1 MTITSMMM
9 EINNTAQESP
19 IENPWEGLAILMVG
33 IPLLS
38 CTVSFIAIYKLT
50 KSITRSV
57 IGTII
62 GFAGAFIGTAIPIN
76 SEVTV
81 MSIINFWGAYAG
93 ILYFVVMTTFIG
105 LIVAP
110 SKYIK

>member
-1 MTITSMMM
+1 MITA
-9 EINNTAQESP
+9 INNATQEAP
-19 IENPWEGLAILMVG
+19 LENSWEPFGILIFA

-38 CTVSFIAIYKLT
+38 CIVSFITIYKLT

-62 GFAGAFIGTAIPIN
+62 GFAGAFIGTVIPIN

-81 MSIINFWGAYAG
+81 MSIINIWGAYAG
-93 ILYFVVMTTFIG
+93 ILYFVVITMFIG
-105 LIVAP
+105 LIITP
-110 SKYIK
+110 SRYFKK